1 MDARAVFVDV
11 VVRVDV
17 FDCVDVA
24 VSTIP
29 LKRSSR
35 FSAASW
41 KRSSRFS
48 AASLKRSSRFSAAS
62 WKRSSRF
69 SAASWKRSSR
79 FSAASAGDPC
89 PDPHATKKKRRNAR
103 FILV

>member
-1 MDARAVFVDV
+1 MGDAEDVLVLAELPVDTRVKTEVREPYIDSVERMDARAVFVDV

-17 FDCVDVA
+17 FDCVDVE

-48 AASLKRSSRFSAAS
+48 AA
-62 WKRSSRF
+62 
-69 SAASWKRSSR
+69 
-79 FSAASAGDPC
+79 DP
-89 PDPHATKKKRRNAR
+89 
-103 FILV
+103 